1 MTPDLWLHLERG
13 WPGAAAGVTQRG
25 PHDPAIPWSGY
36 NMGRTAQADPAT
48 VDALRCRALAELSS
62 PLLGPRASCPQ
73 PSAVGPPA
81 SSRQPSL
88 VFAQQVHG
96 PGVAV
101 AHHADLPS
109 LPNSHGYPYY
119 PGCDALI
126 TAEPALALTL
136 FYADCCPLILY
147 CPEPLCGGVAHAGW
161 RGTVAG
167 MAASIVGALHRDFG
181 APPERMQALVGPC
194 IGAECYP
201 VGPEVLAAVEALKL
215 GDVGAALELGDVGET
230 LELGDVGAVTDR
242 DGGAVHL
249 DLLALNVALLERSGV
264 PPAHIR
270 RLTDCTRC
278 GPAPLFSWRRDGP
291 TCGRHVAMFTL
302 TG

>member
-1 MTPDLWLHLERG
+1 
-13 WPGAAAGVTQRG
+13 
-25 PHDPAIPWSGY
+25 
-36 NMGRTAQADPAT
+36 MGRTEQADPAT
-48 VDALRCRALAELSS
+48 VDALRRRALQELSS

-73 PSAVGPPA
+73 PSPLERGLSCP
-81 SSRQPSL
+81 QPSL
-88 VFAQQVHG
+88 VFTQQVHG

-101 AHHADLPS
+101 ARHADLPS
-109 LPNSHGYPYY
+109 LPDFHGYPYY

-136 FYADCCPLILY
+136 FFADCCPIILY

-161 RGTVAG
+161 RGAVADI
-167 MAASIVGALHRDFG
+167 AASIVGALRREFG

-201 VGPEVLAAVEALKL
+201 VGPEVLAAVEAL
-215 GDVGAALELGDVGET
+215 ELGG
-230 LELGDVGAVTDR
+230 VGAVTDR

-264 PPAHIR
+264 PSAHIR
-270 RLTDCTRC
+270 RLPDCTRC
-278 GPAPLFSWRRDGP
+278 GPVPLFSWRRDGP
-291 TCGRHVAMFTL
+291 TCGRHAAMFML